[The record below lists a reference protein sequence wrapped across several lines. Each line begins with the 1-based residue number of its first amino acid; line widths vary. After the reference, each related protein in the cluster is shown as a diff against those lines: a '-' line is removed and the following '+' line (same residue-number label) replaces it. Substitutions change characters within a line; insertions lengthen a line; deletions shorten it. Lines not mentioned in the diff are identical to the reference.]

1 MPTREIAKSSGTS
14 RYQSI
19 RRMSS
24 SGRLCSDFSASSVL
38 LVSAIVLKTVG
49 RVDPRDVPGSKEF
62 GVTRKRRH

>member
-1 MPTREIAKSSGTS
+1 
-14 RYQSI
+14 
-19 RRMSS
+19 MSS